1 MILLSAKHLCCHLN
15 SQSENLPNQ
24 HFFYCCR
31 RQSFLET
38 KSHSRINKRWSE
50 SSISR
55 GWFAGQEFKFSLSEA
70 ACSLLKHYVHP
81 YAAVRQHLCHWGC
94 LPLESWTQAATK
106 SGMAIHGS
114 VSNSAKQLVP
124 SALLGTACCS
134 FSISCKKDAQVL
146 PLSLPTALIQS
157 RKVAFSPP
165 SCNVS
170 SLWVAA
176 VAVEKSLCRDSY
188 EWDGSSNWMCVG
200 AKYAA
205 AVYVDYVLV
214 LLFPPQL
221 CSVKKVQ
228 ETWCVLERH
237 RAPEPF
243 LSASLI
249 SLHCPHTSGR
259 GWPAQSQWPLG
270 CSKLRAEKA
279 IFCLH
284 AELVAQGSVT
294 WQEAERL
301 VFS

>member
-1 MILLSAKHLCCHLN
+1 MQKGWAGPCVCSRGVSFLDLWEVTSVICLDKTSDWEKTCPGERILSCVSVQGFFCTSHKYSAANSSGYKPKTYMILLSAKHLCCHLN

-24 HFFYCCR
+24 LFFYCCS

-38 KSHSRINKRWSE
+38 KSHSRINKCWSE

-81 YAAVRQHLCHWGC
+81 YAAVRQHLCHWGR

-114 VSNSAKQLVP
+114 VSSSAKQLVP

-146 PLSLPTALIQS
+146 PFSLPTALIQS

-176 VAVEKSLCRDSY
+176 VGVEKI
-188 EWDGSSNWMCVG
+188 
-200 AKYAA
+200 
-205 AVYVDYVLV
+205 
-214 LLFPPQL
+214 
-221 CSVKKVQ
+221 SV
-228 ETWCVLERH
+228 
-237 RAPEPF
+237 
-243 LSASLI
+243 
-249 SLHCPHTSGR
+249 
-259 GWPAQSQWPLG
+259 
-270 CSKLRAEKA
+270 
-279 IFCLH
+279 
-284 AELVAQGSVT
+284 
-294 WQEAERL
+294 
-301 VFS
+301 